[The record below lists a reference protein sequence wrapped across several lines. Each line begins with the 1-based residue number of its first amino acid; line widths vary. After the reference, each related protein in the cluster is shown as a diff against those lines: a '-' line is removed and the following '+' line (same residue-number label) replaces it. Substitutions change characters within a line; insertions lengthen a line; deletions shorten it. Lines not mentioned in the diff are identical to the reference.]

1 METNIQDSFDYLRG
15 ELKKLKNSPKTKD
28 RVEFLK
34 IMKTLLGFLLEWN
47 AMREQDEVKIM
58 IKEYQKIIED
68 YNLYYHLVKQN
79 QEKQQA
85 VETMPDEII
94 VSEMFI

>member
-47 AMREQDEVKIM
+47 AMREQDEVKKM

-68 YNLYYHLVKQN
+68 YNLYYHLAKQN

-85 VETMPDEII
+85 VEAIPDEII
-94 VSEMFI
+94 VSEIPF